1 MSALLALFS
10 SLLWGTSD
18 FLGGTAS
25 RRIPVSGVL
34 GTAQLVALLG
44 LVPLALLTG
53 ELDTERGYL
62 LPAVAAGLVG
72 LVALAAFFRALSVGT
87 MGVVA
92 PIAALGVVIPVGV
105 GLVQGESPTVWQL
118 AGLVV
123 AIVGVVLASGPE
135 LSGGAAKAPLLL
147 AALAAVGFGA
157 VIALIAAGSR
167 GPGGSVLM
175 TLLTMRLTAVL
186 VLTVLLVARAP
197 RRGWEIGVRR
207 PDLPLLAAIGV
218 GDVVA
223 NASFAVA
230 AQTGLVSVTAALASL
245 YPVVTALLA
254 YRFHAER
261 LRPVQVVGVAAAIL
275 GAGLLAAG

>member
-1 MSALLALFS
+1 MSALLALVS
-10 SLLWGTSD
+10 SLLWGASD

-44 LVPLALLTG
+44 LLPIALLTG
-53 ELDTERGYL
+53 ELGHERGYL
-62 LPAVAAGLVG
+62 VPAVAAGLVG
-72 LVALAAFFRALSVGT
+72 MAALAAFFRALAVGT

-105 GLVQGESPTVWQL
+105 GLVRGESPTVLQL
-118 AGLVV
+118 VGLAV

-135 LSGGAAKAPLLL
+135 LSGGAGRAPLLL
-147 AALAAVGFGA
+147 AAAAAAGFGT
-157 VIALIAAGSR
+157 VITLVAAGSR
-167 GPGGSVLM
+167 GPGGSVIM

-186 VLTVLLVARAP
+186 VLTGLLVARAR
-197 RRGWEIGVRR
+197 RRGWQIGVRR
-207 PDLPLLAAIGV
+207 ADLPLLAAIGA
-218 GDVVA
+218 GDVLA
-223 NASFAVA
+223 NATFAVA
-230 AQTGLVSVTAALASL
+230 SQTGLVSVTAALASL

-261 LRPVQVVGVAAAIL
+261 LRSVQVLGVAAALL